1 MNYQNRSSEYSA
13 NSFISVQNLLS
24 SLILCVI
31 SRLMRWAW
39 LSAGPGLAVAQEK
52 DEILQKVID
61 QRRVEMAVGKLSR
74 TVEIC

>member
-39 LSAGPGLAVAQEK
+39 LSAGPGLAVALEK

-61 QRRVEMAVGKLSR
+61 QRRVEMAEGKLCR

>member
-13 NSFISVQNLLS
+13 NSFISVQNLIS
-24 SLILCVI
+24 SLILSVI

-39 LSAGPGLAVAQEK
+39 LSAGPGQAQEK

>member
-13 NSFISVQNLLS
+13 NSFISVQNLISSIILS
-24 SLILCVI
+24 VI

-39 LSAGPGLAVAQEK
+39 LSAGPGQGQEK

-61 QRRVEMAVGKLSR
+61 QRRVEMAEGKLCR